1 MQILDLYAGSNKRTI
16 KLVNPPELQRDF
28 FGDNDDEQTSRLAAL
43 LFHLEED
50 FFITFDDNTDAH
62 IFLGTTGYAI
72 NEYEDYVK
80 SCGSDDD
87 EPMSFYDW
95 CDSEMTRATDDWDYD
110 TDRCEFSRG
119 DESYKVMDAN
129 EVDDAVSDYVRDS
142 VWAFNAGFIVSHCNL
157 PWEMEEMI
165 AAYQSEKSESANEML
180 LALINK
186 CGDFDEFVKQA
197 IREDGAAHFLSS
209 YDGEEHEV
217 FINHFTSSP
226 PSNNVIKLYEY
237 YIYRTNQDCNTGV

>member
-1 MQILDLYAGSNKRTI
+1 MQILDLYAGSTKRRI
-16 KLVNPPELQRDF
+16 KLVDPPQLERDF
-28 FGDNDDEQTSRLAAL
+28 FGDNNDEQTSKLAAL

-50 FFITFDDNTDAH
+50 FFITFDDDTDAH
-62 IFLGTTGYAI
+62 IFLGTTEYAI

-80 SCGSDDD
+80 SCGSDND

-95 CDSEMTRATDDWDYD
+95 CDSEMTRAIDEWDYEA
-110 TDRCEFSRG
+110 DRCEFVRG
-119 DESYKVMDAN
+119 DHSYLVMDAN
-129 EVDDAVSDYVRDS
+129 EAEDAVSEYVEDT
-142 VWAFNAGFIVSHCNL
+142 VWAFNASFIVSQCGL

-165 AAYQSEKSESANEML
+165 AEYQANKCESANDML

-197 IREDGAAHFLSS
+197 IKEDGAAHFLAS

-217 FINHFTSSP
+217 FISHFMSNP
-226 PSNNVIKLYEY
+226 PTNNVVKLYEY
-237 YIYRTNQDCNTGV
+237 YIYRTN

>member
-16 KLVNPPELQRDF
+16 RLVNPPELDRDF

-50 FFITFDDNTDAH
+50 FFITFDGNTDAH
-62 IFLGTTGYAI
+62 IFLGTTEYAI

-95 CDSEMTRATDDWDYD
+95 CDSEMYYAADEWDYD
-110 TDRCEFSRG
+110 TYRCEFNRG
-119 DESYKVMDAN
+119 NQSYLVMDAN
-129 EVDDAVSDYVRDS
+129 EVDDAVKEYVKDS
-142 VWAFNAGFIVSHCNL
+142 VWAFNASFIVSHCNL
-157 PWEMEEMI
+157 PWEMEEI
-165 AAYQSEKSESANEML
+165 ITAYQSEKCEDANKML
-180 LALINK
+180 LALIHK
-186 CGDFDEFVKQA
+186 CGNFDEFVKEA
-197 IREDGAAHFLSS
+197 VEEDGAAHFLSS
-209 YDGEEHEV
+209 YDGKEHEV

-226 PSNNVIKLYEY
+226 PTNNVVKLYEY
-237 YIYRTNQDCNTGV
+237 YIYRTN